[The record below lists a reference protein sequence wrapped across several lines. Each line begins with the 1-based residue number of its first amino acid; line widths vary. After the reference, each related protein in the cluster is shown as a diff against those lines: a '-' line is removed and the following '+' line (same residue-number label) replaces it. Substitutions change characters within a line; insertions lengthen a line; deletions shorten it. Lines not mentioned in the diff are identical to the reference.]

1 MTTVSQ
7 IKNELADREAI
18 KDCLYRYCRGT
29 DRGDA
34 EIIKSAYWPGAMDY
48 HTGFTGT
55 VEQFCE
61 WALPRLNAMQGNA
74 HLLSNIIIRL
84 DGNKAGVETYFW
96 AVSILGEGPTRE
108 VVATGRYV
116 DKFEKRNDEWR
127 IAERTVVHDYFREY
141 PDTGNWKVGPFGMA
155 DLLRGSASKQ
165 DKSYEVLP
173 KL

>member
-1 MTTVSQ
+1 MATLDIGAEAYHGSPSPVQYAPKMVIMGVTKNTCCWEGRMTTVSQ

-61 WALPRLNAMQGNA
+61 WALPRLN
-74 HLLSNIIIRL
+74 
-84 DGNKAGVETYFW
+84 
-96 AVSILGEGPTRE
+96 
-108 VVATGRYV
+108 
-116 DKFEKRNDEWR
+116 
-127 IAERTVVHDYFREY
+127 
-141 PDTGNWKVGPFGMA
+141 
-155 DLLRGSASKQ
+155 
-165 DKSYEVLP
+165 
-173 KL
+173 